1 MSTPNIMSSEYE
13 KDPYPILEDIRENHP
28 IYFQEGLNSWVISRH
43 EDIKS
48 ALRNPSFTT
57 ENYSWQLEPV
67 HGRSIMQLDGSEHR
81 HTRAVVIPTLRGA
94 KLRENFE
101 SIVVNNS
108 QQLIDAWRYDGRVE
122 LVSQFTQRLP
132 LSVIIDVLGLDPQDK
147 GKFHRW
153 YNDIHDYFTN
163 TTGDP
168 DLTAAGLRTHDELK
182 AYMMPLIQD
191 RKENPRDDLISQI
204 VHAEI
209 NGERMSDIDIKSYIS
224 FLLVAGSESTD
235 LQMANMWLRLLE
247 NPDQLQA
254 VREERSLIKAAF
266 AESLRHTA
274 AVLMIMRQAAE
285 DVEFHGVTV
294 PAGST
299 VTLLLAAA
307 NRDPRKFS
315 EPDTFNIFR
324 DDLQTDREFTGAAN
338 HMTFSL
344 GRHFCIG
351 TYLAAMEAETAT
363 NQLLDAMDDIAF
375 ADGHIPQE
383 VGSFVRA
390 PRYMPLTF
398 TPTSQPH
405 RLGNGAN

>member
-1 MSTPNIMSSEYE
+1 MSTPNIMSPEYE
-13 KDPYPILEDIRENHP
+13 KDPYPILADIRENHP
-28 IYFQEGLNSWVISRH
+28 IYFQEGLDSWVISRH

-108 QQLIDAWRYDGRVE
+108 KQLIDAWRYDGRVE

-235 LQMANMWLRLLE
+235 LQMSNMWLRLLE
-247 NPDQLQA
+247 NPDQLQE
-254 VREERSLIKAAF
+254 VREDRSLIKTAF

-274 AVLMIMRQAAE
+274 AVLMIMRQASE

-363 NQLLDAMDDIAF
+363 NQLLDAMDDIAL

-398 TPTSQPH
+398 TPTSEK
-405 RLGNGAN
+405 

>member
-108 QQLIDAWRYDGRVE
+108 KQLIDAWRYDGKVE

-363 NQLLDAMDDIAF
+363 SQLLDAMDDIAF
-375 ADGHIPQE
+375 ADGHIPRE

>member
-1 MSTPNIMSSEYE
+1 MTTPNIMSPEYE

-94 KLRENFE
+94 QLRENFE
-101 SIVVNNS
+101 SIVMNNS
-108 QQLIDAWRYDGRVE
+108 QQLIDAWRYDGKVE

-168 DLTAAGLRTHDELK
+168 DLTAAGLRAHDELK

-191 RKENPRDDLISQI
+191 RKEHPRDDLISQI
-204 VHAEI
+204 VHAEV

-375 ADGHIPQE
+375 ADGHVPQE
-383 VGSFVRA
+383 VGNFVRA

>member
-1 MSTPNIMSSEYE
+1 
-13 KDPYPILEDIRENHP
+13 
-28 IYFQEGLNSWVISRH
+28 
-43 EDIKS
+43 
-48 ALRNPSFTT
+48 
-57 ENYSWQLEPV
+57 
-67 HGRSIMQLDGSEHR
+67 
-81 HTRAVVIPTLRGA
+81 
-94 KLRENFE
+94 
-101 SIVVNNS
+101 VNNS
-108 QQLIDAWRYDGRVE
+108 KELIDAWRTDGKVE

-153 YNDIHDYFTN
+153 YNDIHDSFTN

-168 DLTAAGLRTHDELK
+168 DLTAAGLRTHDELQ
-182 AYMMPLIQD
+182 AYMIPLIQD
-191 RKENPRDDLISQI
+191 RKDNPGDDLISQI

-254 VREERSLIKAAF
+254 VREDRSLIKTAF

-285 DVEFHGVTV
+285 DVAFHGVTV
-294 PAGST
+294 PAGAT

-315 EPDTFNIFR
+315 DPDTFNIFR
-324 DDLQTDREFTGAAN
+324 EDLQTDREFTGSAN
-338 HMTFSL
+338 HMTFSM

-363 NQLLDAMDDIAF
+363 NQLLDAMDDITF

-398 TPTSQPH
+398 TPTSEQ
-405 RLGNGAN
+405 

>member
-1 MSTPNIMSSEYE
+1 MSTPNIMSPEYE

-43 EDIKS
+43 EDIKF

-57 ENYSWQLEPV
+57 DNYSWQLEPV
-67 HGRSIMQLDGSEHR
+67 HGRNIIQLAGSEHR
-81 HTRAVVIPTLRGA
+81 HTRSVVTPTLRGE

-101 SIVVNNS
+101 SIVVNNAK
-108 QQLIDAWRYDGRVE
+108 QLIDAWRYDGKVE
-122 LVSQFTQRLP
+122 LVSQFTLRLP
-132 LSVIIDVLGLDPQDK
+132 LSVIIDILGLDPQDK
-147 GKFHRW
+147 EKFHRW
-153 YNDIHDYFTN
+153 YNDIHDFLTN
-163 TTGDP
+163 TGGDP
-168 DLTAAGLRTHDELK
+168 ELTAAGLRTHDELK
-182 AYMMPLIQD
+182 AYMLPLIQD
-191 RKENPRDDLISQI
+191 RKENPGDDLISQI

-235 LQMANMWLRLLE
+235 LQMCNMWLRLLE

-254 VREERSLIKAAF
+254 VREDRSLIKTAF

-274 AVLMIMRQAAE
+274 AVLMIMRQASE

-299 VTLLLAAA
+299 LTLLLAAA

-324 DDLQTDREFTGAAN
+324 DDLQTDKEFTAAAN

-363 NQLLDAMDDIAF
+363 NQLLDAMEDITF
-375 ADGHIPQE
+375 ADGYIPQP
-383 VGSFVRA
+383 VGNFVRA

-398 TPTSQPH
+398 TPTSEK
-405 RLGNGAN
+405 

>member
-1 MSTPNIMSSEYE
+1 MSTPNIMSPEYE

-28 IYFQEGLNSWVISRH
+28 IYFQEGLDSWVISRH

-81 HTRAVVIPTLRGA
+81 HTRAVVIPTLRGSQ
-94 KLRENFE
+94 LRENFE

-235 LQMANMWLRLLE
+235 LQISNMWLRLLE
-247 NPDQLQA
+247 NSDQLQA
-254 VREERSLIKAAF
+254 VREDRSLIKTAF

-274 AVLMIMRQAAE
+274 AVLMIMRQVSE

-375 ADGHIPQE
+375 ADGHIPRE

-398 TPTSQPH
+398 TPTSEK
-405 RLGNGAN
+405 

>member
-1 MSTPNIMSSEYE
+1 MTTPDIMSAEYE
-13 KDPYPILEDIRENHP
+13 KNPYPILTDIRENHP
-28 IYFQEGLNSWVISRH
+28 IYFQEGLDSWVISRH
-43 EDIKS
+43 EDIKFS
-48 ALRNPSFTT
+48 LRSPSFTT
-57 ENYSWQLEPV
+57 ENYALQLEPV
-67 HGRSIMQLDGSEHR
+67 HGRNIMQLEGSEHR
-81 HTRAVVIPTLRGA
+81 HARAIVIPTLRGD
-94 KLRENFE
+94 KLRENFA
-101 SIVVNNS
+101 SITVHNCRG
-108 QQLIDAWRYDGRVE
+108 LIDAWRTDGKVE
-122 LVSQFTQRLP
+122 LVSQFTQKLP

-191 RKENPRDDLISQI
+191 RKENPGDDLISQI

-209 NGERMSDIDIKSYIS
+209 GGERMSDVAIKSYIS

-247 NPDQLQA
+247 NPDQLRA
-254 VREERSLIKAAF
+254 VRENRSLIKTAF

-285 DVEFHGVTV
+285 DVAFHGVTI

-315 EPDTFNIFR
+315 DPDTFNIFR

-338 HMTFSL
+338 HMTFSP

-375 ADGHIPQE
+375 TDGHIPQE

-398 TPTSQPH
+398 NPTS
-405 RLGNGAN
+405 RK